1 MVEQRRWR
9 PGSLEH
15 IDKELDLGMR
25 VIFDALAT
33 LENKGLSSPTSGFQ
47 IVTGTTTV
55 TGSVLGIVTGLSS
68 VARVIA
74 SIESGDAV
82 NEWVTARQTPDTD
95 GSIDLFVW
103 KPTAS
108 GDNTPIASTTARE
121 IPWVSFGEQ
130 DADST

>member
-9 PGSLEH
+9 PGSFE
-15 IDKELDLGMR
+15 DKNLDIAMR
-25 VIFDALAT
+25 VLFDST
-33 LENKGLSSPTSGFQ
+33 TELEDKGLSSPTSGFQ
-47 IVTGTTTV
+47 VVTATATV
-55 TGSVLGIVTGLSS
+55 TGSVLGIVTGLPS

-82 NEWVTARQTPDTD
+82 NEWVTARETPDTD

-103 KPTAS
+103 APTAS

-121 IPWVSFGEQ
+121 IAWIAFGE
-130 DADST
+130 